1 MTTTIGRSS
10 IVTIRGRT
18 AILVIVLISYFM
30 ILLDNSIIFTG
41 LPQVQKDL
49 GFSTVGLSW
58 VQSAYTLVF
67 GGLLLLGA
75 RSGDIL
81 GRRRM
86 FVIGLLIFAAAS
98 LAISL
103 APTAAWLV
111 SARAVQGIGSAI
123 LAPTTLSLLTANFP
137 EGRERTKA
145 IAAYG
150 AVAGIGASLGL
161 VLGGVFADLLSW
173 RVGFFVNVPIGIAM
187 AVATVRWIPETH
199 RVPGRFDLIGALGS
213 TLGMTALVYGILR
226 SATHGWTDPIT
237 LASFAF
243 GAGLLV
249 LLVVNE
255 ARVRQPIMPLRLFAD
270 RRRAGA
276 YLTRLLYLAAMLPFF
291 YFTTQF
297 LQGVLGYN
305 PLQAG
310 LAFLPMTLVN
320 FVVAMA
326 IPRLTA
332 RFGNTALLAAGVI
345 FTFVG
350 MAWLSRLGVN
360 SSYLTA
366 VALPMV
372 LIGIGQ
378 GLAFAPMTSAGIS
391 GVAPSDAGAASG
403 MVSVAHQF
411 GGSLGIG
418 ILTAVAAGTSTAA
431 LGARNTM
438 TAQVSVALTGAAVSL
453 AAAVLVCVVMITR
466 RAKASTPAAPPT
478 TTHPI
483 NEKRPS

>member
-1 MTTTIGRSS
+1 
-10 IVTIRGRT
+10 
-18 AILVIVLISYFM
+18 
-30 ILLDNSIIFTG
+30 
-41 LPQVQKDL
+41 
-49 GFSTVGLSW
+49 
-58 VQSAYTLVF
+58 
-67 GGLLLLGA
+67 
-75 RSGDIL
+75 
-81 GRRRM
+81 M

-123 LAPTTLSLLTANFP
+123 LAPMTLSLLTANFP

-173 RVGFFVNVPIGIAM
+173 RVGFFINVPIGIAM
-187 AVATVRWIPETH
+187 ALATLRWIPETR
-199 RVPGRFDLIGALGS
+199 RVPGKFDLIGALCS

-226 SATHGWTDPIT
+226 SATHGWTDPVTI
-237 LASFAF
+237 AAFAF
-243 GAGLLV
+243 GAVLLG

-255 ARVRQPIMPLRLFAD
+255 AHARQPIMPLRLFTS

-276 YLTRLLYLAAMLPFF
+276 YLTRLLYMAAMLPFF
-291 YFTTQF
+291 FFTTQF

-320 FVVAMA
+320 FAVAVG

-332 RFGNTALLAAGVI
+332 RFGNTALLVAGVVV
-345 FTFVG
+345 TFIG
-350 MAWLSRLGVN
+350 MAWLSRLGVD

-378 GLAFAPMTSAGIS
+378 GLAFAPMTSAGIT
-391 GVAPSDAGAASG
+391 GVAPTDAGAASG

-418 ILTAVAAGTSTAA
+418 ILTAVAAGAGASVI
-431 LGARNTM
+431 GARNVL
-438 TAQVSVALTGAAVSL
+438 AEQVSVALTGAAISL
-453 AAAVLVCVVMITR
+453 AAAIVVCAVMVVR
-466 RAKASTPAAPPT
+466 RADTSTTMDENIHART
-478 TTHPI
+478 DGSLS
-483 NEKRPS
+483 KGDK